1 VRRCACG
8 LLALAAAVAA
18 APSPDLPG
26 VDVRELG
33 SSWGDTVTRVNR
45 AYQTD
50 TVLHGVGAWPAPS
63 PDEQLAADEVLL
75 GMGEGAVFVPSMTH
89 GRLEPRV
96 TVLDS
101 KGEIAALG
109 SSGMRLRVPPGSYR
123 VRFGSGSEDQRL
135 EVPVQVVDGRTVV
148 APVPWSGL
156 TIATISPERQHVR
169 GEYKL
174 VRQDEFQTYGEGF
187 GQPEDR
193 LADLSTWILPPGV
206 YKITGLSAG
215 ADDLTNFVTV
225 RLLPGEWIE
234 YTLVMDGEKVVGGG
248 MLAQIP
254 ATSRR
259 DQWRFGADLGGS
271 VAWIREKLSR
281 QSNLRTTTN
290 LTGYTQLRARKERD
304 AWLTSARLTM
314 VGGAA
319 KLSSEHWRVA
329 PDEITAQVFTVRRV
343 TPRVGPYGRIVG
355 SSHVFPADL
364 DLSAEAD
371 PIRLFLRDPETGRI
385 RREAAGATQWQYA
398 NSFAPLE
405 TREGLGLNVEAIQ
418 MPAVELSLQAGF
430 ASRQVFPFGAWFQ
443 KDLESPALLA
453 ELRRVDSTASVVNAV
468 VMEEAPFEHGT
479 GVEATG
485 DLRARLGGSA
495 SVTASPGVFWSLWPR
510 DQVEFSMT
518 SVLTFHLTRYL
529 SADFRYNVKRSL
541 EEDVI
546 HRYPYS
552 LQTLLRFS
560 FGS

>member
-1 VRRCACG
+1 MRNCVAAV
-8 LLALAAAVAA
+8 LALVLATAA
-18 APSPDLPG
+18 APAPDLPG
-26 VDVRELG
+26 IDVRELG
-33 SSWGDTVTRVNR
+33 PAWGDTAVRVHR
-45 AYQTD
+45 AFHAKARLD
-50 TVLHGVGAWPAPS
+50 GIGAWPAPTAE
-63 PDEQLAADEVLL
+63 EQLAADEVLL
-75 GMGEGAVFVPSMTH
+75 GMGEGAIFVPSMTH

-96 TVLDS
+96 TVLDARGS
-101 KGEIAALG
+101 VAALG
-109 SSGMRLRVPPGSYR
+109 SSGLRLRVPPGPYR

-135 EVPVQVVDGRTVV
+135 EIPVEVEDGATVLT
-148 APVPWSGL
+148 PTPWSGL
-156 TIATISPERQHVR
+156 TIATITPERQHVR

-193 LADLSTWILPPGV
+193 LADLPTWILPPGV
-206 YKITGLSAG
+206 YKITGLAAG
-215 ADDLTNFVTV
+215 ADELTNFVTV

-234 YTLVMDGEKVVGGG
+234 YTLVMDGDKVVGGG
-248 MLAQIP
+248 MLSQV
-254 ATSRR
+254 ATTNRR

-290 LTGYTQLRARKERD
+290 LTGYSQLRARKERD
-304 AWLTSARLTM
+304 AWLTSARLQF

-319 KLSSEHWRVA
+319 RLGSDHWRVA
-329 PDEITAQVFTVRRV
+329 PDEITGQVFTVRRV
-343 TPRVGPYGRIVG
+343 TPRIGPYGRLVG
-355 SSHVFPADL
+355 TSHVFPADL
-364 DLSAEAD
+364 DLSADSD
-371 PIRLFLRDPETGRI
+371 PIRLFLRDPATGEI
-385 RREAAGATQWQYA
+385 RREAGGATQWQYA

-405 TREGLGLNVEAIQ
+405 LRQGLGLNVEAIQ
-418 MPAVELSLQAGF
+418 LPAVELSLQAGL
-430 ASRQVFPFGAWFQ
+430 ASRQVFPFGSWFQ
-443 KDLESPALLA
+443 KDLESPTLQA
-453 ELRRVDSTASVVNAV
+453 ELRRVDPTAGPLNSV
-468 VMEEAPFEHGT
+468 VMEPSEFEHGT
-479 GVEATG
+479 GLEATA

-495 SVTASPGVFWSLWPR
+495 SMTASPGVFWSLWPR

-529 SADFRYNVKRSL
+529 SADFRYSVKRSL